1 MERDMRRFMW
11 AMLAIGFLFAV
22 AVGVAAGD
30 RGMIQGATAAFIG
43 GLIVTPF
50 VARMWR

>member
-1 MERDMRRFMW
+1 MRRFMW

-30 RGMIQGATAAFIG
+30 SGMVQGALVAFVS